1 MVFDTEFN
9 LAFHTPKKDACKY
22 CEWYQRLEDS
32 EKESHKDDFDAHTLR
47 KKQAREHKDNDKNES
62 KGTGVIR
69 GCHFWHGA
77 SVNHPLEHH

>member
-69 GCHFWHGA
+69 GCHF
-77 SVNHPLEHH
+77 